1 MVRTTVR
8 LPRKLVTWAKRE
20 AKKYGMGTGRFI
32 GLLVKEHLDREEG
45 KPGESSRYPHWPR
58 VRARR
63 RRPGIGP

>member
-8 LPRKLVTWAKRE
+8 LPRKTVTWAKRQ

-32 GLLVKEHLDREEG
+32 GLLLKEHLDRKAG
-45 KPGESSRYPHWPR
+45 KPAESPRWPHWPK

-63 RRPGIGP
+63 RRPEIGL